1 MNDQIFLQLSGFT
14 YLLAMVFYMSSAI
27 FKSIK
32 IGYVATTLSVTGV
45 LLGTVAFVIRIS
57 LLYKVSGSVLE
68 SIPIANLYE
77 SLQFFALLLMVIYLV
92 SEFATKIKV
101 LGIFSTCVAGIL
113 IILISS
119 INAPADVKP
128 LIPVLQ
134 SNWLIAHVL
143 LSFIAYVFFTL
154 SAIASIFYFILV
166 SKGRQDP
173 KYILWVTT
181 VSILLTLL
189 LSLIIHLIFKEILFI
204 SMYIGLFAVLFTS
217 LLYYGKNIP
226 YYLSSFSKDIDK
238 LDRYIYN
245 FTVLGFIIFT
255 IGGLIFGAIWAENS
269 WGRYW
274 SWDPKETWAFI
285 TWLVYAFYL
294 HARLYKRFDRSAV
307 NAIAIL
313 GFIVTIFTFLGV
325 NLLLSGLHS
334 YGSN

>member
-14 YLLAMVFYMSSAI
+14 YLLAMVFYMSSAV

-32 IGYVATTLSVTGV
+32 ISYIATVLSVIGV
-45 LLGTVAFVIRIS
+45 LLGISAFIVRII
-57 LLYKVSGSVLE
+57 LLYKVSGSVLD

-77 SLQFFALLLMVIYLV
+77 SLQVFALLLMVIYLV
-92 SEFATKIKV
+92 FEFTTKIKV

-119 INAPADVKP
+119 IGAVSEVKP

-134 SNWLIAHVL
+134 SNWLIAHVF

-154 SAIASIFYFILV
+154 SAIAAIFYFILV
-166 SKGRQDP
+166 SKGREDP
-173 KYILWVTT
+173 KYILWVST

-189 LSLIIHLIFKEILFI
+189 LSLIIHLIFKQMIFI
-204 SMYIGLFAVLFTS
+204 SIYLVLFVVIFTS
-217 LLYYGKNIP
+217 LFYYGKNIP
-226 YYLSSFSKDIDK
+226 YYFSNFSKDIDK

-255 IGGLIFGAIWAENS
+255 IGGLIFGAVWAENS

-285 TWLVYAFYL
+285 TWLTYAFYL

>member
-1 MNDQIFLQLSGFT
+1 MNDQIFLQLSGFI

-27 FKSIK
+27 FKNIK
-32 IGYVATTLSVTGV
+32 IGYIATMFSVIGV
-45 LLGTVAFVIRIS
+45 LLGISAFVIRIT
-57 LLYKVSGSVLE
+57 LLYKISGSILD

-77 SLQFFALLLMVIYLV
+77 SLQFFALLLMVIYLIF
-92 SEFATKIKV
+92 EFSTKIKV

-154 SAIASIFYFILV
+154 SAIAAIFYFILV

-173 KYILWVTT
+173 KYALWVTT
-181 VSILLTLL
+181 VSILVTLL
-189 LSLIIHLIFKEILFI
+189 LSLIIHLLFKQMIFI
-204 SMYIGLFAVLFTS
+204 SICIVLFVIIFAS
-217 LLYYGKNIP
+217 LFYFGRNIP
-226 YYLSSFSKDIDK
+226 YYFSTFSKDIDK

-255 IGGLIFGAIWAENS
+255 IGGLIFGAVWAENS

-307 NAIAIL
+307 NTIVIF

-325 NLLLSGLHS
+325 NLLLTGLHS

>member
-1 MNDQIFLQLSGFT
+1 MNDQIFLQLSGFI

-27 FKSIK
+27 FKSTK
-32 IGYVATTLSVTGV
+32 IGYFATTLSVIGV
-45 LLGTVAFVIRIS
+45 VLGLCAFVIRIV
-57 LLYKVSGSVLE
+57 LLYKVSGSMLD

-92 SEFATKIKV
+92 FEFATKIKV

-154 SAIASIFYFILV
+154 SAIAAIFYFILV

-173 KYILWVTT
+173 KYSLWVTT
-181 VSILLTLL
+181 VSILVTLL
-189 LSLIIHLIFKEILFI
+189 LSLIIHLLFKQMIFISICIVLFI
-204 SMYIGLFAVLFTS
+204 VIFTS
-217 LLYYGKNIP
+217 LFYYGNNIP
-226 YYLSSFSKDIDK
+226 FYFSAFSKDINK

>member
-27 FKSIK
+27 FKSTK
-32 IGYVATTLSVTGV
+32 IGYIATTLSVTGV
-45 LLGTVAFVIRIS
+45 LLGIVAFVIRIA
-57 LLYKVSGSVLE
+57 LLYKVSGSILDSV
-68 SIPIANLYE
+68 PIANLYE
-77 SLQFFALLLMVIYLV
+77 SLQFFALLLMIIYLV
-92 SEFATKIKV
+92 FEFATKINF

-154 SAIASIFYFILV
+154 SAIASIFYFVLV

-189 LSLIIHLIFKEILFI
+189 LSLIIHLVFKEILFI
-204 SMYIGLFAVLFTS
+204 SIYVGLFAVILTS
-217 LLYYGKNIP
+217 LFYYGKNIP
-226 YYLSSFSKDIDK
+226 YYFSTFSKDIDT

-245 FTVLGFIIFT
+245 FAVLGFIIFT

>member
-14 YLLAMVFYMSSAI
+14 YLLAMVFYMSSAV
-27 FKSIK
+27 FKSSK

-45 LLGTVAFVIRIS
+45 LLGLVAFVIRIV
-57 LLYKVSGSVLE
+57 LLYKVSGSVGD

-92 SEFATKIKV
+92 FEFATKIKV

-119 INAPADVKP
+119 ISAPADVKP

-154 SAIASIFYFILV
+154 SAIAAIFYFILV

-173 KYILWVTT
+173 KYILWVST
-181 VSILLTLL
+181 VSVLLTLL
-189 LSLIIHLIFKEILFI
+189 LSLIVHLVFKEMLFI
-204 SMYIGLFAVLFTS
+204 SICIALFVIIFSS
-217 LLYYGKNIP
+217 LLYYGTNVP

-274 SWDPKETWAFI
+274 SWDPKETWALI

-294 HARLYKRFDRSAV
+294 HARLYKRFDRPAV
-307 NAIAIL
+307 NALAIL

-325 NLLLSGLHS
+325 NLLLAGLHS